1 MQNTQTETQTIQ
13 KKKKFHMP
21 STPVL
26 LLAITLIIAILTYI
40 VPAGQFE
47 RVYDEEK
54 TVPWLW
60 QAPITR

>member
-1 MQNTQTETQTIQ
+1 MLNSQNDAKIIEN

-26 LLAITLIIAILTYI
+26 LLAITLIVAIMTYI

-47 RVYDEEK
+47 RVFDE
-54 TVPWLW
+54 
-60 QAPITR
+60 